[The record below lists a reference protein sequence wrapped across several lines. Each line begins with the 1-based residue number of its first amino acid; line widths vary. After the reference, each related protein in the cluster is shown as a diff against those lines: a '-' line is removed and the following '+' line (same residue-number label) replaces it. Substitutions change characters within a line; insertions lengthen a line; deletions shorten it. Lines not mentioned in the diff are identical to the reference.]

1 MLPHYN
7 SEAKSGSA
15 PAKRQPLGG
24 EFSLGFGMATVAW
37 RNSGCPPS
45 YAGEVIVDKNSL
57 GGYDYPNKTFKGG
70 TQSQRMLKTQ
80 AKALDQPQRL
90 PLQRCHWGSSD
101 HRSKGQKALALLV
114 GSLRACLFV
123 SLLLPFPWFL
133 WLVVAL
139 LDVSACFATPA
150 ARTCCSC
157 LKFPPGL

>member
-1 MLPHYN
+1 M
-7 SEAKSGSA
+7 
-15 PAKRQPLGG
+15 

-57 GGYDYPNKTFKGG
+57 GGYDYQTKLSKGG

-139 LDVSACFATPA
+139 LAVSLLASRPHVLA
-150 ARTCCSC
+150 A
-157 LKFPPGL
+157 LV